1 MQIWMQF
8 EEKNSLDFG
17 PQEDVSGDLD
27 ANCPQNQ
34 KELAYKQA
42 FI

>member
-17 PQEDVSGDLD
+17 PQEEFSGDLD
-27 ANCPQNQ
+27 ANCPQNK
-34 KELAYKQA
+34 KELASKSA
-42 FI
+42 II